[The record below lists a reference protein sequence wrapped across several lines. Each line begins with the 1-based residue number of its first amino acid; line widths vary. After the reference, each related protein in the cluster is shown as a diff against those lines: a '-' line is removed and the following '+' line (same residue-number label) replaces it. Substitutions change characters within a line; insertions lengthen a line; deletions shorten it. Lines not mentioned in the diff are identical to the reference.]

1 MTDPK
6 LTDRLLFLYEA
17 ARTLS
22 TSLKTHDV
30 LQVLMSLTHEHFQPD
45 AVSVAIVEPEGYLVF
60 RAASGKSAQDVVG
73 MTLPAGTGIVGWV
86 AKHGKTLWV
95 PKTKSDGRHYN
106 GVDRKTGFHTDA
118 IYAVPVKVGE
128 QTLAVLELV
137 NPLPETSLSEL
148 EEVMPALASLAAS
161 AIQNARLFEQVQQ
174 TEERYQRLFD
184 LNLDPIIILDPEG
197 NLLEINQAAR
207 DLLPLSEEDKGR
219 SCLAELNIT
228 PPRFHEMRE
237 RARDGDV
244 VTWEFSVP
252 AKEGGASPRVLDVNM
267 SYLSHY
273 SPNGAY
279 QWLGHDVTDRV
290 ALEQMRQQL
299 ADMIVH
305 DLRNPL
311 GSITNSLEL
320 LHAAWVD
327 QDDTVP
333 IGQVLGIAL
342 RSSQRMERLISDIL
356 DMARLQSQE
365 KTISIAETELP
376 PLIDEVLE
384 TLMPSAKR
392 RNHTIE
398 ENIQSDLPPL
408 WGDQD
413 VIRRVLLN
421 IMTNAIKYTPNGGTI
436 TLTVRADADEFYFA
450 VADSGPGI
458 PPEERQHIF
467 EPFVRVDSDNVKG
480 AGLGLAFC
488 KLAVEAHEGEI
499 GLDSTLGE
507 GSTFYFTIPRNL
519 DESELTFLEEVE
531 EETWEE
537 T

>member
-1 MTDPK
+1 
-6 LTDRLLFLYEA
+6 
-17 ARTLS
+17 
-22 TSLKTHDV
+22 
-30 LQVLMSLTHEHFQPD
+30 
-45 AVSVAIVEPEGYLVF
+45 
-60 RAASGKSAQDVVG
+60 
-73 MTLPAGTGIVGWV
+73 
-86 AKHGKTLWV
+86 
-95 PKTKSDGRHYN
+95 
-106 GVDRKTGFHTDA
+106 
-118 IYAVPVKVGE
+118 
-128 QTLAVLELV
+128 
-137 NPLPETSLSEL
+137 
-148 EEVMPALASLAAS
+148 
-161 AIQNARLFEQVQQ
+161 
-174 TEERYQRLFD
+174 
-184 LNLDPIIILDPEG
+184 
-197 NLLEINQAAR
+197 
-207 DLLPLSEEDKGR
+207 
-219 SCLAELNIT
+219 
-228 PPRFHEMRE
+228 
-237 RARDGDV
+237 
-244 VTWEFSVP
+244 
-252 AKEGGASPRVLDVNM
+252 
-267 SYLSHY
+267 
-273 SPNGAY
+273 
-279 QWLGHDVTDRV
+279 
-290 ALEQMRQQL
+290 
-299 ADMIVH
+299 
-305 DLRNPL
+305 
-311 GSITNSLEL
+311 
-320 LHAAWVD
+320 
-327 QDDTVP
+327 
-333 IGQVLGIAL
+333 LGIAL